1 MTQAP
6 AALFLPAAGLILS
19 AGLAGCTAAFQPI
32 AVALAGAGTSS
43 AISQTMS
50 GTTFRTFTAP
60 VDEVEQAVLDTF
72 LLMGFQLSS
81 VERPPAGNANIR
93 GTATSR
99 EIKIE
104 LEAITPKTTRMR
116 VEAKNGGFFYDGA
129 TATEIVLQTEKALR
143 LGAETSDSSYG
154 GGPARR

>member
-6 AALFLPAAGLILS
+6 AALLLPAAALVLS
-19 AGLAGCTAAFQPI
+19 AGLAGCTPAFQPI

-72 LLMGFQLSS
+72 LLMGF
-81 VERPPAGNANIR
+81 
-93 GTATSR
+93 
-99 EIKIE
+99 
-104 LEAITPKTTRMR
+104 
-116 VEAKNGGFFYDGA
+116 
-129 TATEIVLQTEKALR
+129 
-143 LGAETSDSSYG
+143 
-154 GGPARR
+154 

>member
-6 AALFLPAAGLILS
+6 APLILSAATLVLS
-19 AGLAGCTAAFQPI
+19 AGLAGCTPAFQPI

-60 VDEVEQAVLDTF
+60 ADEVERAVLDTF
-72 LLMGFQLSS
+72 SLMGIQLSS
-81 VERPPAGNANIR
+81 VERPPAGNESITGR
-93 GTATSR
+93 ATSR

-129 TATEIVLQTEKALR
+129 TATEIVLQTEKALGV
-143 LGAETSDSSYG
+143 GAEMSDSSYG
-154 GGPARR
+154 GGRARP